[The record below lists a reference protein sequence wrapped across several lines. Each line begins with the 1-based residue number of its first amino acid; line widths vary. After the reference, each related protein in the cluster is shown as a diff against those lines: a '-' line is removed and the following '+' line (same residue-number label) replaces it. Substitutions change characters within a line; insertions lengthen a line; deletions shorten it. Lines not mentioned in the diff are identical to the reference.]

1 MVALVTRFETRL
13 QTAANEGGLVRCP
26 RDEVRE
32 QAEETTRLLRELVPC
47 SAYLLSA
54 WDPLLGKHG
63 HRELASDGY
72 SKRTIEHINDGFV
85 RDNPAFPLMR
95 MRTSGALRWRD
106 MARDWNLDFA
116 GTITAEEFLI
126 PEGFHE
132 GTTFC
137 LRLPDGR
144 YTGSLHMSWSKPSDA
159 TDEGRETLERFRGL
173 FAMVC
178 DTLRT
183 PKTLVDTLA
192 PGAGAVI
199 VSSHGMVAEVP
210 GHETGPKLA
219 EDSALLHLLT
229 RLAGSWQRCSFL
241 WPKRSG
247 PCWRIT
253 VVPCPDGVALVTAEA
268 TPWPYGLTPREL
280 EVLHL
285 IASGLSNPKIAQ
297 RLFISVRTVSTHVE
311 HILTKLSCSTRSQLV
326 AIAVSQGLLLGE
338 DP

>member
-1 MVALVTRFETRL
+1 MVPLVTQFEARL
-13 QTAANEGGLVRCP
+13 QTAGNEGSLVHYSG
-26 RDEVRE
+26 DEIRE
-32 QAEETTRLLRELVPC
+32 QAEETARLLRELVPC

-54 WDPLLGKHG
+54 WDPLTGKHV
-63 HRELASDGY
+63 HRELASEGY
-72 SKRTIEHINDGFV
+72 SKRIIEHINDGFV

-95 MRTSGALRWRD
+95 MQTSGALRWRD
-106 MARDWNLDFA
+106 MARDWNLDFSE
-116 GTITAEEFLI
+116 TITAEEFLI

-132 GTTFC
+132 GTSFC

-192 PGAGAVI
+192 PGAGAI
-199 VSSHGMVAEVP
+199 IMSSHGMVAEVP
-210 GHETGPKLA
+210 GHQTGPQLA

-229 RLAGSWQRCSFL
+229 QLDGSWQRRSFL

-247 PCWRIT
+247 SCWRIT
-253 VVPCPDGVALVTAEA
+253 VVPCPDGVALVTAETA
-268 TPWPYGLTPREL
+268 PWPYGLTPREL

-285 IASGLSNPKIAQ
+285 VASGLSNPKIAQ
-297 RLFISVRTVSTHVE
+297 RLYISVRTVSTHVE
-311 HILTKLSCSTRSQLV
+311 HILAKLACSTRSQLV
-326 AIAVSQGLLLGE
+326 AIAVSQGLLLGK